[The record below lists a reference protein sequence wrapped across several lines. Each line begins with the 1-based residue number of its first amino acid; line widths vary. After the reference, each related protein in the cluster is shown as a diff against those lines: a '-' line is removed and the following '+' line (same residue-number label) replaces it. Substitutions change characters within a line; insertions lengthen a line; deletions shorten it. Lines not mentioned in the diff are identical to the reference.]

1 VKFYWILFILLLSAC
16 NQVDEKQGDNSNLES
31 FREWRVGNFHYSDGA
46 FKYLIHRT
54 SAYQEEF
61 LLQEGLLV
69 RFSINWENDSVYVM
83 HFDSIL
89 SNPNQTELAFDIN
102 QIQKTC
108 TMTEVNSHSYVERSV
123 NNLNDIID
131 YTQIIRNQRD

>member
-1 VKFYWILFILLLSAC
+1 MKFNWILFILLLSAC

-61 LLQEGLLV
+61 LLQE
-69 RFSINWENDSVYVM
+69 
-83 HFDSIL
+83 
-89 SNPNQTELAFDIN
+89 
-102 QIQKTC
+102 
-108 TMTEVNSHSYVERSV
+108 
-123 NNLNDIID
+123 
-131 YTQIIRNQRD
+131 

>member
-1 VKFYWILFILLLSAC
+1 
-16 NQVDEKQGDNSNLES
+16 
-31 FREWRVGNFHYSDGA
+31 
-46 FKYLIHRT
+46 LIHRT

-108 TMTEVNSHSYVERSV
+108 TMTEVTSHSYVERSV

>member
-1 VKFYWILFILLLSAC
+1 MKFYWILFILLLSAC

-31 FREWRVGNFHYSDGA
+31 FREWRVGNFHYSDGE

-108 TMTEVNSHSYVERSV
+108 TMTEVTSHSYVERSV